1 MVASCCC
8 CCCMARRVQIELD
21 EAGLLFFGSEAMPNI
36 NRWIGDGSPASLLK
50 GSVVGIKNE
59 LGFLT
64 YAMPPAGSFDSA
76 ASAIT
81 TNTSTDLLAAI
92 AAAAAAASN
101 NDKDKM
107 KKTVDQEEEEEVT
120 DQEDNKVKI
129 GKTVDKEALPCQEE
143 QLTEQEEE
151 ETPAPPPPEYYSEKY
166 KSRAY
171 ASKKSKK
178 KALEKARRAAVDA
191 YLNQHTGSIMMLSTS
206 SVSILKIKDS
216 QDTCS
221 SVLRSIV
228 VFGRRFVCHP
238 FQFNLIL

>member
-8 CCCMARRVQIELD
+8 CMARHVQIELD

-81 TNTSTDLLAAI
+81 TNTSTDLVAAI
-92 AAAAAAASN
+92 AAAATASN

-129 GKTVDKEALPCQEE
+129 GKT
-143 QLTEQEEE
+143 
-151 ETPAPPPPEYYSEKY
+151 
-166 KSRAY
+166 
-171 ASKKSKK
+171 
-178 KALEKARRAAVDA
+178 
-191 YLNQHTGSIMMLSTS
+191 
-206 SVSILKIKDS
+206 
-216 QDTCS
+216 
-221 SVLRSIV
+221 
-228 VFGRRFVCHP
+228 
-238 FQFNLIL
+238 

>member
-8 CCCMARRVQIELD
+8 CMARHVQIELD

-64 YAMPPAGSFDSA
+64 YAMPPGNFALCYSSSLIALNPNSADILLLIHLAGSFDSA

-81 TNTSTDLLAAI
+81 TNTSTDLVAAI
-92 AAAAAAASN
+92 AAAATASN

-129 GKTVDKEALPCQEE
+129 GKT
-143 QLTEQEEE
+143 
-151 ETPAPPPPEYYSEKY
+151 
-166 KSRAY
+166 
-171 ASKKSKK
+171 
-178 KALEKARRAAVDA
+178 
-191 YLNQHTGSIMMLSTS
+191 
-206 SVSILKIKDS
+206 
-216 QDTCS
+216 
-221 SVLRSIV
+221 
-228 VFGRRFVCHP
+228 
-238 FQFNLIL
+238 